1 MNRWKRLT
9 ISGLIIAAA
18 SMSCLAM
25 TALADS
31 REEQEMEALKTA
43 FIGAE
48 ETLLDMG
55 KFSAPSAETLGTT
68 AGMSEQELNDNVADY
83 AERMERYYSKNYT
96 TRQLKIEENETLLRD
111 IYKTDIS
118 YLVDGGVLDCD
129 LRDVHISDD
138 GDTATFVAYWVSWN
152 MWVDRSND
160 QNPYGLYQV
169 TVPIEDDSATITMV
183 KEDGCWKLLET
194 DNFYK
199 GEGPSVEEAREMLAV
214 DGTLSEE
221 AEAKLDAYEK
231 SRQIHMTPYATF
243 AEALAA
249 AKTIDGNEI
258 NPYPPMSEYPDIE
271 IPY

>member
-43 FIGAE
+43 FIGEE
-48 ETLLDMG
+48 ETVLDMG
-55 KFSAPSAETLGTT
+55 KFSSPSAETLGTT
-68 AGMSEQELNDNVADY
+68 AGMSEQELADNIADY
-83 AERMERYYSKNYT
+83 TARVKQYFSKNYIVI
-96 TRQLKIEENETLLRD
+96 QEYNEQHETLLRD
-111 IYKTDIS
+111 FYKTDVD
-118 YLVDGGVLDCD
+118 YLVDSGVLDCD
-129 LRDVHISDD
+129 LRDIHISDD
-138 GDTATFVAYWVSWN
+138 GNTATFVAYWVDWS
-152 MWVDRSND
+152 MSVERRDD
-160 QNPYGLYQV
+160 QNPYGLYN
-169 TVPIEDDSATITMV
+169 VPVGIEDNSATITMV
-183 KEDGCWKLLET
+183 KEDGCWKLLKM

-199 GEGPSVEEAREMLAV
+199 GEAPSVEEAREMLAV

-243 AEALAA
+243 AEALTA

-258 NPYPPMSEYPDIE
+258 NPYPPMSEHPDIE